1 MDVQTAAMNTY
12 RVGRLANS
20 ENFAKF
26 NSGLIW
32 SLWFERD
39 EAIDS
44 GKMEKGSAEQLMPV
58 HVEA

>member
-1 MDVQTAAMNTY
+1 LNASFTVVRKD
-12 RVGRLANS
+12 NS
-20 ENFAKF
+20 V
-26 NSGLIW
+26 SGLIW